1 MERRKETIEVEAVSE
16 KLDQVTGFVEE
27 QVLQMGCPPKLAM
40 QITLAVEEAFINV
53 ADYAYAP
60 ETGMC
65 RIVVETAQLETNR
78 GDVIITFMDS
88 GKAFNPLLK
97 EDPDITLSADERQI
111 GGLGIYMVKE
121 IMDSVVYEYK
131 DAQNY
136 LTMVKSW

>member
-1 MERRKETIEVEAVSE
+1 MERRKEVIEVEAVSGN
-16 KLDQVTGFVEE
+16 LDRVTGFVEE

-40 QITLAVEEAFINV
+40 QIILAVEEAFVNV
-53 ADYAYAP
+53 VDYAYAP
-60 ETGMC
+60 EIGMC
-65 RIVVETAQLETNR
+65 RIAVETVQLDEGR
-78 GDVIITFMDS
+78 GDAVITFIDS

-97 EDPDITLSADERQI
+97 ENPDITLSADERQI

-131 DAQNY
+131 DAENH

>member
-1 MERRKETIEVEAVSE
+1 MERRKEVIEVEAVAGN
-16 KLDQVTGFVEE
+16 LDQVTGFVEE

-40 QITLAVEEAFINV
+40 QIILAVEEAFVNV
-53 ADYAYAP
+53 VDYAYAP
-60 ETGMC
+60 KIGMC
-65 RIVVETAQLETNR
+65 RIAVETAQLDEGR
-78 GDVIITFMDS
+78 GDAVITFIDS

-97 EDPDITLSADERQI
+97 ENPDITLSVDERQI

-131 DAQNY
+131 DAENH

>member
-1 MERRKETIEVEAVSE
+1 MERRKEVIEVEAVSGN
-16 KLDQVTGFVEE
+16 LDQVTGFVEE

-40 QITLAVEEAFINV
+40 QIILAVEEAFVNV
-53 ADYAYAP
+53 VDYAYAP
-60 ETGMC
+60 KIGMC
-65 RIVVETAQLETNR
+65 RIAVETAQLDEGR
-78 GDVIITFMDS
+78 GDAVITFIDS

-97 EDPDITLSADERQI
+97 ENPDITLSVDERQI

-131 DAQNY
+131 DAENH

>member
-1 MERRKETIEVEAVSE
+1 MERRKEVIEVEAISGN
-16 KLDQVTGFVEE
+16 LDRVTGFVEE

-40 QITLAVEEAFINV
+40 QIILAVEEAFVNV

-60 ETGMC
+60 GTGTC
-65 RIVVETAQLETNR
+65 QIQVETSRLDDAQGN
-78 GDVIITFMDS
+78 VIITFMDF

-97 EDPDITLSADERQI
+97 ENPDITLAAEDRQI

-131 DAQNY
+131 DAQNH
-136 LTMVKSW
+136 LTLVKSW

>member
-65 RIVVETAQLETNR
+65 RIVVETAQLETDR

-131 DAQNY
+131 DAQNH